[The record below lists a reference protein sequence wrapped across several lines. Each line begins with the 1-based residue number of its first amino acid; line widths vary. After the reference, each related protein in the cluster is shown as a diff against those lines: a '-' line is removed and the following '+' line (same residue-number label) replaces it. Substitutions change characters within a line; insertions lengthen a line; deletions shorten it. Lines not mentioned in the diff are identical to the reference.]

1 MGIKKFF
8 KKNLRDI
15 ATVVGFAVGGPAGAA
30 IGQGIGSTAEGR
42 SLSQSLTSA
51 AKVYGGANIAA
62 GAGLQGGGG
71 SISFGPAQAGQGGI
85 GGFFQ
90 DIGAGGRNLISG
102 AINPATGKPFTLGET
117 FGKGSTLAKSLG
129 DLTFLE
135 KAGVAGIGLAGLG
148 AFDPMETGNVQM
160 PGATSPYFTQG
171 LRPAVLSDVYG
182 TAGIPT
188 VGGSAMPGGSM
199 DPISQTYLELLAKN
213 AEQDYGNIAF
223 PTFEPSQVLTSKD
236 GGIARLADGGAM
248 PEVDLRMTGGG
259 LKDPMGSGNKDTIP
273 ALLADGEF
281 VMTKQAVKG
290 IGNGNHDKGIA
301 MLYAMM
307 DNNEKKAQRMGLGRA

>member
-42 SLSQSLTSA
+42 SLGQSLTSA
-51 AKVYGGANIAA
+51 AKVYGGASIAT

-71 SISFGPAQAGQGGI
+71 RIGFGGAAPGTGGV

-90 DIGAGGRNLISG
+90 DVGAGARNLISG
-102 AINPATGKPFTLGET
+102 DATFADVLGKEG
-117 FGKGSTLAKSLG
+117 TLATSYGNLG
-129 DLTFLE
+129 MLG
-135 KAGVAGIGLAGLG
+135 KAGVIGTGLAGLG
-148 AFDPMETGNVQM
+148 AFDPVDQPKGQM
-160 PGATSPYFTQG
+160 PASTSQYLTRGLTPAT
-171 LRPAVLSDVYG
+171 LSDVYG
-182 TAGIPT
+182 TAGIPSAST
-188 VGGSAMPGGSM
+188 SLASAMPGAV
-199 DPISQTYLELLAKN
+199 DPITQTYLEMLAKQD
-213 AEQDYGNIAF
+213 QDYGMLAF
-223 PTFEPSQVLTSKD
+223 PEFSQQPVMAAKD

-248 PEVDLRMTGGG
+248 PEVDLRNSGGD
-259 LKDPMGSGNKDTIP
+259 LSDPNGSGDEDTIP

-290 IGNGNHDKGIA
+290 IGNGNHNQGIA

-307 DNNEKKAQRMGLGRA
+307 DNNEQKAQRMGLGRA